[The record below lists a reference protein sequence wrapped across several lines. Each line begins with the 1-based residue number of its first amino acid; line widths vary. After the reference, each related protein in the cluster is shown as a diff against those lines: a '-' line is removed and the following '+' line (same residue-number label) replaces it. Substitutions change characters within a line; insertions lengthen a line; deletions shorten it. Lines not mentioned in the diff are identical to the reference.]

1 MALLQTLQPIKLTRK
16 KTGLAAFREKKTF
29 FGRAAKVLTSAKTT
43 LVLGTTLA
51 ALLNPAAAG
60 LVARRIGQAALGV
73 VKKRPITSLAVAGIL
88 TTSPKAREFIVKAPE
103 RIFTGG
109 RKIGKIIEDPEK
121 AEDILGIKKGSTFK
135 EKAVTGLK
143 AAGIVGLG
151 VGAVLGAKTLL
162 EKRKVAKAQELA
174 GLKQVGFTEPRPVGL
189 GGVPVAIQPQIQPVG
204 RPGEPLTKMP
214 VSNII
219 QIQVH

>member
-1 MALLQTLQPIKLTRK
+1 MALLQTLAPIKLRK
-16 KTGLAAFREKKTF
+16 KKKGLARLVEKKSF
-29 FGRAAKVLTSAKTT
+29 FGRVARVITSPKTT
-43 LVLGTTLA
+43 VVLGVTLA
-51 ALLNPAAAG
+51 SLLNPALAGAA
-60 LVARRIGQAALGV
+60 ARKIGTSLLGV
-73 VKKRPITSLAVAGIL
+73 VKKRPITSLAVAGVL
-88 TTSPKAREFIVKAPE
+88 TASPKAREFIVKAPE

-109 RKIGKIIEDPEK
+109 RKIGKIIEDPGR

-151 VGAVLGAKTLL
+151 VGAVLGTKALL
-162 EKRKVAKAQELA
+162 EKRKAPQLA

-204 RPGEPLTKMP
+204 RPGEPITKMP

-219 QIQVH
+219 QIQVR

>member
-16 KTGLAAFREKKTF
+16 KTGLAALVEKKTF
-29 FGRAAKVLTSAKTT
+29 LGRVARVITSPKTT
-43 LVLGTTLA
+43 LVLGATLA
-51 ALLNPAAAG
+51 SLLNPAAAS
-60 LVARRIGQAALGV
+60 LVARKVGTTALGV

-88 TTSPKAREFIVKAPE
+88 TTSPKAREFIVQAPK

-109 RKIGKIIEDPEK
+109 QKIGKIIEDPSK
-121 AEDILGIKKGSTFK
+121 AEDVLGIKKGSTFK
-135 EKAVTGLK
+135 EKALTGLK

-151 VGAVLGAKTLL
+151 VGAVLGTKALL
-162 EKRKVAKAQELA
+162 EKRKAKEISKLP

>member
-1 MALLQTLQPIKLTRK
+1 M
-16 KTGLAAFREKKTF
+16 
-29 FGRAAKVLTSAKTT
+29 
-43 LVLGTTLA
+43 
-51 ALLNPAAAG
+51 
-60 LVARRIGQAALGV
+60 
-73 VKKRPITSLAVAGIL
+73 
-88 TTSPKAREFIVKAPE
+88 
-103 RIFTGG
+103 
-109 RKIGKIIEDPEK
+109 
-121 AEDILGIKKGSTFK
+121 
-135 EKAVTGLK
+135 TGLK

-151 VGAVLGAKTLL
+151 VGAVLGTKALL
-162 EKRKVAKAQELA
+162 EKRKAKEISKLP